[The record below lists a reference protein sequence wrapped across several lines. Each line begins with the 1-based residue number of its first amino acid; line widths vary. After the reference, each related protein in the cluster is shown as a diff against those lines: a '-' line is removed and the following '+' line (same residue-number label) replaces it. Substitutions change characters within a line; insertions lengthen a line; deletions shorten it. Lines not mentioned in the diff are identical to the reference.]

1 MSRRISGIQ
10 REIHQAKPF
19 RSTGHET
26 VVALV
31 RTTALLERRFAALI
45 EPEGISAQQY
55 NVLRILRGAGSAG
68 LPTLTIRDRLIDLSP
83 GITRLVD
90 TLERAGYV
98 TRDRS
103 GSDRRQVVCRIS
115 AKGTALLERLDPTVD
130 KAEREAVAPLSAS
143 DIKRLLTTLEA
154 LRQGV
159 DGK

>member
-1 MSRRISGIQ
+1 MPRRISGIQ

-19 RSTGHET
+19 RSAGHEA

-55 NVLRILRGAGSAG
+55 NVLRILRGAGGAG

-98 TRDRS
+98 TRDRG
-103 GSDRRQVVCRIS
+103 GSDRRQVFCRITG
-115 AKGTALLERLDPTVD
+115 KGTALLERLDPTVD
-130 KAEREAVAPLSAS
+130 KVEREAVAPLSAAEV
-143 DIKRLLTTLEA
+143 KRLLAILEA
-154 LRQGV
+154 LRRGA